1 LGYNYTVLEY
11 IGITLKTLVGIPF
24 GGITPAKNYLFLYLA
39 LILTPLE
46 EKKNPKKLQT
56 ASIGGS

>member
-1 LGYNYTVLEY
+1 M
-11 IGITLKTLVGIPF
+11 LVGIPF
-24 GGITPAKNYLFLYLA
+24 GGIKPAKNSLFLYPA

-56 ASIGGS
+56 ARIGGS